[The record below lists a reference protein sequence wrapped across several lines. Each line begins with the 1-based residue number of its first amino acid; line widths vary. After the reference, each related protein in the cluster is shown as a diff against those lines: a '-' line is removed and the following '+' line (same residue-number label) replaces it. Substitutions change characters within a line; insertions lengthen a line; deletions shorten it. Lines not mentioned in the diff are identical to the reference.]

1 MNKLEMMKALLPD
14 LTADEIEVRIDQM
27 EDILYVIIKEDFLPD
42 SSKVLYGQAVIRIKE
57 LFVELL
63 DAIGEC
69 DNEKGKSEQ
78 GLEP

>member
-27 EDILYVIIKEDFLPD
+27 EDMLEVLIKEDFLPD
-42 SSKVLYGQAVIRIKE
+42 SGKVLYGQAVIRIKE

-63 DAIGEC
+63 DSIGES

-78 GLEP
+78 GLES

>member
-14 LTADEIEVRIDQM
+14 LTAEEIEVRIDQM
-27 EDILYVIIKEDFLPD
+27 EDILDVIIKEDFLTD

-63 DAIGEC
+63 DAIGES